1 MKESYSDARR
11 EIRNDENVSINYYG
25 RSVHQKANMGDAL
38 SVSRLGG
45 NGLKRRA
52 DAALLSR
59 EHPITSAYA
68 KSGFFDKMVMKEFKS

>member
-1 MKESYSDARR
+1 
-11 EIRNDENVSINYYG
+11 
-25 RSVHQKANMGDAL
+25 MGDAL

-59 EHPITSAYA
+59 KHPNYIRLR
-68 KSGFFDKMVMKEFKS
+68 KIQIF